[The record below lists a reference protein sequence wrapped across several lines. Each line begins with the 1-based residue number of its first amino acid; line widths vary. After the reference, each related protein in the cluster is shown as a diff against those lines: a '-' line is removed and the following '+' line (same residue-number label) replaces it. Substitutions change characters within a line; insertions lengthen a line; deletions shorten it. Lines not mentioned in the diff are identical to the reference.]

1 MSGAGEKR
9 HGPLVWSLVRS
20 RGHILGFARSCKS
33 AFKRIESV
41 SYKLELTPQEGERV
55 DGALHLNNAVGEAMA
70 VLRFVVHFNAD
81 PNKQVKYHRFVQV
94 DQTNVYR
101 HIAPTAEWSVVVINV
116 EDGA

>member
-1 MSGAGEKR
+1 MTKQHDFERALEEQK
-9 HGPLVWSLVRS
+9 
-20 RGHILGFARSCKS
+20 GFHDHW
-33 AFKRIESV
+33 EYNWDVV
-41 SYKLELTPQEGERV
+41 SQQGV
-55 DGALHLNNAVGEAMA
+55 
-70 VLRFVVHFNAD
+70 FVVHFNAD